1 MQATRAA
8 GAMLISADS
17 SDAALFWAAALV
29 HSIVSLFWAAVLTW
43 TLPRKYTF
51 WWALVAAAGI
61 AVLDLRVL
69 GRLFPEVYALPFWPQ
84 FADHLAWGT
93 TLGAALS
100 WRFRTRARSRQ
111 ELCGEGLPVREPHS
125 DSTHGVRTRAPP
137 RVPHRPIR
145 R

>member
-69 GRLFPEVYALPFWPQ
+69 KCMRCRSGRSLRTIWR
-84 FADHLAWGT
+84 
-93 TLGAALS
+93 GARR
-100 WRFRTRARSRQ
+100 W
-111 ELCGEGLPVREPHS
+111 
-125 DSTHGVRTRAPP
+125 AP
-137 RVPHRPIR
+137 R
-145 R
+145 